1 MLLDNI
7 KPPKLYYG
15 SEHIEIPNAVDSL
28 TIDETPSEPRFKAE
42 MATLTFDVTIPHIK
56 EHIFSKVTSDWNVTI
71 HRMPRKKKKM
81 LKKVLNRITGVKS
94 KKIYIHFAYRTG
106 NKNRI

>member
-15 SEHIEIPNAVDSL
+15 SEHIEIPNAENSL
-28 TIDETPSEPRFKAE
+28 TIDETPTSEPPFKAE
-42 MATLTFDVTIPHIK
+42 MVSFTFNVTAPMHLNK
-56 EHIFSKVTSDWNVTI
+56 YLLSKANSDWNVTI

-81 LKKVLNRITGVKS
+81 LKKVLNRITGIKS
-94 KKIYIHFAYRTG
+94 KKIYLHFAYRSE
-106 NKNRI
+106 RA

>member
-15 SEHIEIPNAVDSL
+15 SEYIEIPNVENSL
-28 TIDETPSEPRFKAE
+28 TIDEPPTSEPPFKAE

-56 EHIFSKVTSDWNVTI
+56 EHIFSKVTSNWNVTT

-81 LKKVLNRITGVKS
+81 LKKVLNRITGIKS
-94 KKIYIHFAYRTG
+94 KKIYIHFAYKSERA
-106 NKNRI
+106 